1 MRAYLIYMDG
11 VYERGLSPT
20 LVLDLD
26 VVVVVFKLDDLY
38 LILVSCPPHSLVVK
52 NLDDLRNVIRRDDSY
67 LLDSRN
73 FESCLKCRTT
83 GFQEMNTCKSFVRGV
98 CVIS

>member
-11 VYERGLSPT
+11 VYKWNLSPT

-38 LILVSCPPHSLVVK
+38 LILVSCPPPFL
-52 NLDDLRNVIRRDDSY
+52 
-67 LLDSRN
+67 
-73 FESCLKCRTT
+73 SC
-83 GFQEMNTCKSFVRGV
+83 QEFGRP
-98 CVIS
+98 

>member
-38 LILVSCPPHSLVVK
+38 LILVSCPPIPWL
-52 NLDDLRNVIRRDDSY
+52 
-67 LLDSRN
+67 SRIW
-73 FESCLKCRTT
+73 TT
-83 GFQEMNTCKSFVRGV
+83 LGM
-98 CVIS
+98 